1 VTRGPTG
8 ATRKAVEAKKRLL
21 EESVRLIQEQGLA
34 GLSFREMS
42 RRAGVSHQLPYHHFS
57 SREGIL
63 AAIAL
68 EGFTDLDD
76 ALVAAA
82 ARHARSVPQKVLREV
97 VRAYVVFALKHPVH
111 FRVMFRPEL
120 VLLQRHPDVL
130 AKARASFGRLLDA
143 VASCHSDVKRN
154 DPQLLEIANALWA
167 AAHGLATLWLD
178 GPMRGNSPRLSLN
191 ALIDSATEM
200 FSEAGASA
208 RRFSQRSSDKLSP
221 ARTASSS
228 TT

>member
-1 VTRGPTG
+1 M
-8 ATRKAVEAKKRLL
+8 KAVEAKKRLL
-21 EESVRLIQEQGLA
+21 EESVRLIQEQGLG
-34 GLSFREMS
+34 GLSFREMA

-57 SREGIL
+57 NREGIL
-63 AAIAL
+63 TAIAL

-82 ARHARSVPQKVLREV
+82 SLAANGAPQKILKEV
-97 VRAYVVFALKHPVH
+97 VRAYVSFALKQPVH

-120 VLLQRHPDVL
+120 VPVERHPEVV
-130 AKARASFGRLLDA
+130 AKAKASFGRLLNA
-143 VASCHSDVKRN
+143 VANCHPDVKRN
-154 DPQLLEIANALWA
+154 DPRLLEIANALWA

-178 GPMRGNSPRLSLN
+178 GPMRGNSPRLSLA

-208 RRFSQRSSDKLSP
+208 KRLSQKRSDKLSA

>member
-1 VTRGPTG
+1 M
-8 ATRKAVEAKKRLL
+8 KAVEAKKRLL
-21 EESVRLIQEQGLA
+21 EESVRLIQEQGLG
-34 GLSFREMS
+34 GLSFREMA
-42 RRAGVSHQLPYHHFS
+42 RRAGFSHQLPYHHFS

-68 EGFTDLDD
+68 EGFNELDE

-82 ARHARSVPQKVLREV
+82 AALDANAAPQKILKEV
-97 VRAYVVFALKHPVH
+97 VRAYVNFALKHPVH

-120 VLLQRHPDVL
+120 VPLQQHPEVL
-130 AKARASFGRLLDA
+130 AMAKTSFGRLLDA
-143 VASCHSDVKRN
+143 VASCHRNVRRN
-154 DPQLLEIANALWA
+154 DRWLLEIANALWG

-178 GPMRGNSPRLSLN
+178 GPMRGNSPRLSLA

-200 FSEAGASA
+200 FSQAGASA
-208 RRFSQRSSDKLSP
+208 KPLSQKRSDKLSA

>member
-1 VTRGPTG
+1 MAIAG
-8 ATRKAVEAKKRLL
+8 AINKAAEAKKRLL
-21 EESVRLIQEQGLA
+21 EESVRLIQEQGLGA
-34 GLSFREMS
+34 LSFREMA

-68 EGFTDLDD
+68 DGFTDLDD

-82 ARHARSVPQKVLREV
+82 ARYANAVPPKILQEV
-97 VRAYVVFALKHPVH
+97 VRGYVNFALKHPVH

-120 VLLQRHPDVL
+120 VPIRRYPAVF

-143 VASCHSDVKRN
+143 VASCHPDVKRS
-154 DPQLLEIANALWA
+154 DPRLLEIANALWA
-167 AAHGLATLWLD
+167 AAHGLATLLLD
-178 GPMRGNSPRLSLN
+178 GPMRGNSPRVSPA

-208 RRFSQRSSDKLSP
+208 KRLSQKRSDKLSA

>member
-1 VTRGPTG
+1 M
-8 ATRKAVEAKKRLL
+8 KALEAKKRLL
-21 EESVRLIQEQGLA
+21 EESVRLIQEQGLGA
-34 GLSFREMS
+34 LSFREMA

-68 EGFTDLDD
+68 EGFTDLDE

-82 ARHARSVPQKVLREV
+82 ALEAKAAPQKILKEV
-97 VRAYVVFALKHPVH
+97 IRAYVTFALKHPVH

-120 VLLQRHPDVL
+120 VPVQRHPEVL
-130 AKARASFGRLLDA
+130 AQAKASFGRLLDA
-143 VASCHSDVKRN
+143 VASCHAGVKRN
-154 DPQLLEIANALWA
+154 DPRLLEIANALWA

-178 GPMRGNSPRLSLN
+178 GPMRGNSPRLSLA
-191 ALIDSATEM
+191 ALLNSASEM
-200 FSEAGASA
+200 FSEAGASTK
-208 RRFSQRSSDKLSP
+208 RLSQNSSDKLSA